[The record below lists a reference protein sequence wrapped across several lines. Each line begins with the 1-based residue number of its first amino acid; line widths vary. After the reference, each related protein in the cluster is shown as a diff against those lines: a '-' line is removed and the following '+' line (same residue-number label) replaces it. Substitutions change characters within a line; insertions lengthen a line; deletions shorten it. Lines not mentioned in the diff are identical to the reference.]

1 MKKLLSS
8 ILEDLAQE
16 LPANERE
23 QRLVERLRRHFD
35 CGAVALLCL
44 DAEGEVLRPLAVD
57 GLSPDVMGRRFVV
70 REHPR
75 LAAILGRS
83 EVIRFPHDSPL
94 PDPYDG
100 LVNERPGEPLHVH
113 DCMGVTLRVE
123 GRARSV
129 LTLDALRVGSF
140 DGRARQQLGELV
152 PPLQAA
158 VRMGGLEAAL
168 RFARQAVGWSGTRTP
183 VRGEDWAIQGQS
195 EAMSELLHELG
206 VVADT
211 ELPVLLLG
219 ETGVG
224 KELLAHGLHVQS
236 RRREQ
241 ALVHVNCAA
250 LPEALA
256 ESELFG
262 HVHGAFAGALKDRP
276 GRFVEADGG
285 SLLLHE
291 VSELPLAVQAKL
303 LHTLQHGEIQALGA
317 TEAQK
322 VDVRVIAS
330 TNRDLRELVAQG
342 LFRADLYHRL
352 SVYPLHVPPLRER
365 DEDVLLLAGGFLETN
380 RARLGL
386 RGLRLAPDARR
397 ALRRYPWP
405 GNVRELE
412 QVIGR
417 AALKTVSRGA
427 SRSEVVT
434 LGADVLDLED
444 DPRRLSLAPLGEAAS
459 LPRRS
464 RSSLRDRVE
473 QVQLDA
479 IAQAMD
485 AHDGRWA
492 AAARALDVDPS
503 NLQKL
508 ARRLGYSYRR
518 RRD

>member
-1 MKKLLSS
+1 MKRLLASS
-8 ILEDLAQE
+8 LGDLSLE

-23 QRLVERLRRHFD
+23 QRMVERLRTHFR

-44 DAEGEVLRPLAVD
+44 DTEGEVLRPIAVD
-57 GLSPDVMGRRFVV
+57 GLSADVLGRRFVV

-75 LAAILGRS
+75 LAAILGRTQ
-83 EVIRFPHDSPL
+83 VIRFPHDSPL

-100 LVNERPGEPLHVH
+100 LVIERPGEPLHVH

-129 LTLDALRVGSF
+129 LTLDALRVGTF
-140 DGRARQQLGELV
+140 DSRAQQQLVELLPV
-152 PPLQAA
+152 LQAT
-158 VRMGGLEAAL
+158 VRVGGLEAAL
-168 RFARQAVGWSGTRTP
+168 RFARQAGGWSLARSP
-183 VRGEDWAIQGQS
+183 ALGEDWAVQGQS
-195 EAMSELLHELG
+195 EAMAELLHELG

-224 KELLAHGLHVQS
+224 KEMLAHGLHAQS
-236 RRREQ
+236 RRRDR

-262 HVHGAFAGALKDRP
+262 HVRGAFAGALKDRP

-291 VSELPLAVQAKL
+291 VSELPLSVQAKL
-303 LHTLQHGEIQALGA
+303 LHALQHGEIHALGA
-317 TEAQK
+317 AEAQK

-330 TNRDLRELVAQG
+330 TNRDLRELVRQG
-342 LFRADLYHRL
+342 SFRADLYHRL

-365 DEDVLLLAGGFLETN
+365 GDDVLLLAGGFLEAN

-386 RGLRLAPDARR
+386 RGLRLGTDAKR

-417 AALKTVSRGA
+417 AALKAVSRGA
-427 SRSEVVT
+427 SRTEVVT
-434 LGADVLDLED
+434 LDASVLDLED
-444 DPRRLSLAPLGEAAS
+444 NPRHLAEPGEHDLVA
-459 LPRRS
+459 RWRS
-464 RSSLRDRVE
+464 RGSLRERVE
-473 QVQLDA
+473 QSQLDA
-479 IAQAMD
+479 IAQAME

-492 AAARALDVDPS
+492 AAARELEVDPS

-518 RRD
+518 RRA